1 MVALKLPERE
11 CTRGKGA
18 HDPKAQTA
26 GAYPDF
32 LSVKHAQE
40 YCYSPLVG
48 MLVHR
53 RVTSPPPPPNSM
65 SPVPIY
71 TPG

>member
-53 RVTSPPPPPNSM
+53 RVTSPPPPNSM